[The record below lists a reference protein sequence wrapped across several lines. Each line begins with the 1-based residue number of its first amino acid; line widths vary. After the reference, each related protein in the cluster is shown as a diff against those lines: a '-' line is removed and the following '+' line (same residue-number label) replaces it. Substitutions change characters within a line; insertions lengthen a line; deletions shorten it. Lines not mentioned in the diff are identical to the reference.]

1 MKLLPAVLGL
11 ALLFLVLIPNG
22 VEARPAPTGGHEKKP
37 SSATFFVFGDDFA
50 DNRNL
55 PLTKPV
61 TEMSRQWAYPY
72 GSNYVDADGFPR
84 PNTPSG
90 RFSNYKIQSDF
101 IATMLG
107 LEEAP
112 PAHARTADKTCD
124 PSGMTF
130 ATGGAAVLDS
140 TSHEV
145 PAFTKQVDTF
155 RKMVKD
161 GTITEKQ
168 LTHSVALVAFS
179 GNDYASTGVTGLSS
193 PNDINAYIGKVTK
206 EMAANVEQL
215 LKLGVTKV
223 LVNNLHPVG
232 CTPSQTRT
240 NNYTTCDIF
249 ENLGASI
256 HNNNLK
262 QVMTAKKNVH
272 IVDLYT
278 TFINIVD
285 HVPGKGSEQSK
296 QFKRKLSPCCE
307 SLDSKG
313 YCGQQGELST
323 ELLYTVCD
331 KSNNFFYWDG
341 MHPTHAGWEA
351 VMKQLGK
358 PLREFLDQD

>member
-11 ALLFLVLIPNG
+11 ALLLLVLCPNG
-22 VEARPAPTGGHEKKP
+22 VEARPAPTRGHEKKL
-37 SSATFFVFGDDFA
+37 SRATFFVFGDDFA
-50 DNRNL
+50 DNGNL
-55 PLTKPV
+55 PLTEPL
-61 TEMSRQWAYPY
+61 TEMSRQWAYTY

-90 RFSNYKIQSDF
+90 RFSNYKIQADF

-112 PAHARTADKTCD
+112 PTHARTAEKTCD

-130 ATGGAAVLDS
+130 ATGGATVFDS

-145 PAFTKQVDTF
+145 PTFTKQ
-155 RKMVKD
+155 
-161 GTITEKQ
+161 
-168 LTHSVALVAFS
+168 
-179 GNDYASTGVTGLSS
+179 
-193 PNDINAYIGKVTK
+193 INAYIGKMIK

-215 LKLGVTKV
+215 LKLWVRKV

-240 NNYTTCDIF
+240 NNYTTCYIF

-272 IVDLYT
+272 FVDLYT

-285 HVPGKGSEQSK
+285 HVPGKGSELSK

-323 ELLYTVCD
+323 ELLCTVCN
-331 KSNNFFYWDG
+331 KSNKFFYWDD

-351 VMKQLGK
+351 VMKQLEK
-358 PLREFLDQD
+358 PLRVFLDQD